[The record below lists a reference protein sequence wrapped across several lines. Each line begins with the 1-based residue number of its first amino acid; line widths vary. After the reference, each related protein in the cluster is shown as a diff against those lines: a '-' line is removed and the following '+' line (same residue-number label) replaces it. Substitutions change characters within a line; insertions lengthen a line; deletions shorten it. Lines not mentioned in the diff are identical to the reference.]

1 VRNETIGRNEANG
14 RYLLTKED
22 AARILKQLSAP
33 IFQDMHGP
41 ALQKNVLAALD
52 EAEHCRVTTIVP
64 RGVKAVVNYDGPFMV
79 AENILDLVLDL
90 PDVAQDVIDFL
101 IATRRIR

>member
-1 VRNETIGRNEANG
+1 MNSETRAMNS
-14 RYLLTKED
+14 L
-22 AARILKQLSAP
+22 
-33 IFQDMHGP
+33 
-41 ALQKNVLAALD
+41 
-52 EAEHCRVTTIVP
+52 
-64 RGVKAVVNYDGPFMV
+64 NYDGPFMV